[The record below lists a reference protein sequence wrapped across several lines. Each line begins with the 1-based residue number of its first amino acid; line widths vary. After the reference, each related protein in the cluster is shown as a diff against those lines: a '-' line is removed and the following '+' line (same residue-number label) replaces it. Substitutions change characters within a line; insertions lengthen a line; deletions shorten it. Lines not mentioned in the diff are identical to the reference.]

1 MFSLNPLTVM
11 KKTLEQKKINF
22 QEVQPKK
29 VTVKNI
35 PIVSLET
42 WRYNIK
48 HIIPPCSKK
57 NYLIN
62 ISS

>member
-1 MFSLNPLTVM
+1 M

-22 QEVQPKK
+22 QEFQPEK

-57 NYLIN
+57 DCLIN